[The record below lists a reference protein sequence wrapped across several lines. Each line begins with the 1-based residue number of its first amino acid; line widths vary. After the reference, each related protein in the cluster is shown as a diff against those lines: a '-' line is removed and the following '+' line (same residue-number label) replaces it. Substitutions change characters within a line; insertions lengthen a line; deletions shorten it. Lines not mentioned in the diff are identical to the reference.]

1 MPAIGDFLHGDA
13 VAIQDRQSHLHIGP
27 GDGLSG
33 DGNVRVPRQQR
44 QRQQHTGNQLRCLIS
59 RQRPVARCQRAGQG
73 KALLRAPQA
82 QIPGDRTREQPV
94 GAGEHRV
101 GAAKGHEQR
110 QQKAQG
116 AAAVAA
122 VHQRRRGGQAGQ
134 SPVGRQHILCRV
146 GRQLRDLA
154 RQKPADQLTV
164 QQAFG
169 GWHRD
174 GAPQRRRRQ

>member
-13 VAIQDRQSHLHIGP
+13 VASQDRQSHLHIGP

-44 QRQQHTGNQLRCLIS
+44 QRQQHTGNQLGRLIS

-154 RQKPADQLTV
+154 RQKPADQLAV

-169 GWHRD
+169 GRHRD